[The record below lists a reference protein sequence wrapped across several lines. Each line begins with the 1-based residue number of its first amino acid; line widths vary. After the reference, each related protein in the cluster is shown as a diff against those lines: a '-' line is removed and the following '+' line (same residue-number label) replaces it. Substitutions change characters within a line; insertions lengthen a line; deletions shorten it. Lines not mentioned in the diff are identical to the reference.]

1 MSLRNHPDREAPG
14 SSRRPSSPMVK
25 SMLHTPIPDR
35 IASPDDDERLPPIAG
50 ILIAM
55 TGSILMW
62 GGIFAVCSLG
72 F

>member
-1 MSLRNHPDREAPG
+1 MSLRNNPDRKAPG
-14 SSRRPSSPMVK
+14 SPHRPFFPMVK
-25 SMLHTPIPDR
+25 PMLHTPIPDR
-35 IASPDDDERLPPIAG
+35 IASAEDEKRLPPMAG

-55 TGSILMW
+55 AGSVMLW

>member
-1 MSLRNHPDREAPG
+1 
-14 SSRRPSSPMVK
+14 MVK